1 MAITDIEPALLILL
15 WALPAFAIK
24 KPEHVVKLTKYCD
37 QAALELHLKELAKE
51 APGIA
56 STFSLGQSEQVSIG

>member
-15 WALPAFAIK
+15 WALPALAIK
-24 KPEHVVKLTKYCD
+24 KPEHVVKLTGYRD
-37 QAALELHLKELAKE
+37 QAALERHLEELAKE